1 MLQWIRERRNKKTEK
16 NSGQPMHQSNIL
28 LISSSATELF
38 ECYELLES
46 RYQDNSEPMRLD
58 NGDFA
63 MVIKKKGD

>member
-1 MLQWIRERRNKKTEK
+1 MLQWIRERRNKKR
-16 NSGQPMHQSNIL
+16 NSGQPMHESNIL

-38 ECYELLES
+38 ECYELLKS

-63 MVIKKKGD
+63 MVIKKRDD